1 MSFANELCGETTRN
15 NALSLFVHDVYDKLD
30 QLSRLDFFLPAC

>member
-15 NALSLFVHDVYDKLD
+15 NALSLCVHDVYDKLD